1 MEKNYGARLRYPH
14 HDFDV
19 VIDYDVAKYMK
30 VGDHLEPFKM
40 NHSNPEEKD
49 WKKLKWMVEENAP
62 WVTEIQDE
70 AGFLKPDFIETIM
83 HEEKIT
89 MKVVNVCW
97 DYDELEIWAI
107 FIDTTVNEN
116 DLLKFG

>member
-19 VIDYDVAKYMK
+19 VIDYNVAKYMK
-30 VGDHLEPFKM
+30 VGDHLEPFELDI
-40 NHSNPEEKD
+40 SNQNKKDDEKYE
-49 WKKLKWMVEENAP
+49 WVVKENAP
-62 WVTEIQDE
+62 WVSEVQDD

-89 MKVVNVCW
+89 MKVVSVCW

-107 FIDTTVNEN
+107 FIDTTVDEN
-116 DLLKFG
+116 DLLEV